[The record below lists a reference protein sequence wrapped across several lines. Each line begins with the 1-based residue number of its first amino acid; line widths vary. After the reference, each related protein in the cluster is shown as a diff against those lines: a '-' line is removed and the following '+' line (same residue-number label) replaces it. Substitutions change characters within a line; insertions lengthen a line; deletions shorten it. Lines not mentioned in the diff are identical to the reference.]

1 LPIRISPET
10 IIFLNLRKGT
20 QQMPQPAAASGLF
33 DELQIRDVRL
43 ANRIVVSP
51 MCQYS
56 CENGMV
62 TDWHLVHLGSRAVG
76 GAALVIAEAT
86 AVLPEARI
94 SPQDSGIWSDAHIEP
109 FARITKFIHSQGSV
123 AGIQIAHAGRKASTA
138 RPWDGGGKLA
148 EHEGGWTDIV
158 APSAIAFAP
167 NYPMPSAVSIERI
180 HAIVD
185 AFGRAAQR
193 ALDAGFRLLEIHSA
207 HGYFLHEF
215 LSPLSNHRSDHYGGS
230 FENRTRIVREVV
242 GRVRRFWPE
251 RLPLF
256 IRISSTDW
264 VEGGWDIEQAVELA
278 RSLRALGVDLVDC
291 SSGGN
296 VADAKIPMGPGYQV
310 PFAERIRR
318 DAGVLTGAVGMITEA
333 HQADQIIRSG
343 QADLVLLAREMLRD
357 PYWPLHA
364 AAQLSKSLSWPAQ
377 YLRAAPPGSPQ
388 RHAVQEPELAQ
399 PVAGSARTRN

>member
-1 LPIRISPET
+1 
-10 IIFLNLRKGT
+10 
-20 QQMPQPAAASGLF
+20 MPQAAETKGLF

-43 ANRIVVSP
+43 VNRIAVSP

-56 CENGMV
+56 CKNGLA

-76 GAALVIAEAT
+76 GAALVFAEAT

-94 SPQDSGIWSDAHIEP
+94 SPQDLGIWSEAHIEP
-109 FARITKFIHSQGSV
+109 LARIAKFIHSQGSV

-138 RPWDGGGKLA
+138 RPWDGAGKLG
-148 EHEGGWTDIV
+148 EHEGGWSDIV
-158 APSAIAFAP
+158 APSALAFAP
-167 NYPMPSAVSIERI
+167 NYPMPAAVTTERI
-180 HAIVD
+180 AAIVD
-185 AFGRAAQR
+185 AFGKAAQR

-207 HGYFLHEF
+207 HGYLLHEF
-215 LSPLSNHRSDHYGGS
+215 LSPLSNRRSDLYGGS

-242 GRVRRFWPE
+242 GKVRRFWPE

-278 RSLRALGVDLVDC
+278 RSLRMLGVDLVDC

-318 DAGVLTGAVGMITEA
+318 DAGVLTGAVGMITDA
-333 HQADQIIRSG
+333 HQAEEIIRSG
-343 QADLVLLAREMLRD
+343 QADIVLLARQMLRD

-364 AAQLSKSLSWPAQ
+364 AAQLGQSISWPAQ
-377 YLRAAPPGSPQ
+377 YLRAAPAGTAARQPAEEIES
-388 RHAVQEPELAQ
+388 AQ
-399 PVAGSARTRN
+399 PVVESSKARD